1 VRRHRSSRGEDRGVG
16 VADAHK
22 DVARRTRSVRGTAME
37 RQLTSLEVAE
47 LRAKPNGH
55 AANGANGE
63 NGHGTNGANATN
75 GNGANGTNGHKPDLR
90 AGKLYEICLDASP
103 AGGTWFSIADTS
115 VRAGLAVLLFY
126 RFLVLQ
132 PLALLRFAWGWN
144 TLWYGRL
151 IGALLTLYLPL
162 LPVLFFGLVIY
173 TRLNEALNPFVKVD
187 WKMAGPGR
195 VFFVRPDSFF
205 ASLMWDFYLSI
216 SVFSGSFLQY
226 GTDKDGL
233 AHTWYDEICTK
244 EYWFGLLDAAG
255 ARRPRCARHDQPGRA
270 ARRAPPHPTRLTG
283 LPRRPSLAGSSAR
296 GTAPRCA
303 TSPSAW
309 RAAAPSSSARSPT
322 RTSASATRCW
332 LAGWTSP
339 ATPRWRRRC
348 RPTRSTRA
356 SGRCSASSS
365 DR

>member
-1 VRRHRSSRGEDRGVG
+1 
-16 VADAHK
+16 
-22 DVARRTRSVRGTAME
+22 ME

-47 LRAKPNGH
+47 LRTKPNGH
-55 AANGANGE
+55 AASA
-63 NGHGTNGANATN
+63 
-75 GNGANGTNGHKPDLR
+75 NGANGTNGANGANAANGNGTNGAKGHKPDLR

-151 IGALLTLYLPL
+151 IGALLTLYLPF

-205 ASLMWDFYLSI
+205 ASLMSFTYWPAVSTCDAVSAG
-216 SVFSGSFLQY
+216 FS
-226 GTDKDGL
+226 
-233 AHTWYDEICTK
+233 
-244 EYWFGLLDAAG
+244 AA
-255 ARRPRCARHDQPGRA
+255 A
-270 ARRAPPHPTRLTG
+270 ARGSASCESAAPANPKQAS
-283 LPRRPSLAGSSAR
+283 RRPSAPVRRTGAG
-296 GTAPRCA
+296 G
-303 TSPSAW
+303 
-309 RAAAPSSSARSPT
+309 
-322 RTSASATRCW
+322 
-332 LAGWTSP
+332 
-339 ATPRWRRRC
+339 
-348 RPTRSTRA
+348 STRA
-356 SGRCSASSS
+356 AGMSASRSDMSS
-365 DR
+365 CGKGSRRKFDRKFSHLRPGDRAGGPAFGSIECGLLQYSRQ

>member
-1 VRRHRSSRGEDRGVG
+1 
-16 VADAHK
+16 
-22 DVARRTRSVRGTAME
+22 ME

-55 AANGANGE
+55 ATNGANGE
-63 NGHGTNGANATN
+63 NGHGTNSANAAK
-75 GNGANGTNGHKPDLR
+75 GNGANGANGHKPDLR
-90 AGKLYEICLDASP
+90 AGRLYEICLDASP

-151 IGALLTLYLPL
+151 IGALLTLYLPF

-255 ARRPRCARHDQPGRA
+255 ARRPRCARHDPPAPPRA
-270 ARRAPPHPTRLTG
+270 ARRAPAHPTQLTG
-283 LPRRPSLAGSSAR
+283 LSRRPSLAGSSAR

-309 RAAAPSSSARSPT
+309 RAAAPSSSARSRT
-322 RTSASATRCW
+322 RTSASATRSSTG
-332 LAGWTSP
+332 APTSRRGKRWRASSAP
-339 ATPRWRRRC
+339 TPRTPARRRWS
-348 RPTRSTRA
+348 R
-356 SGRCSASSS
+356 SSS
-365 DR
+365 ARRRGSG

>member
-1 VRRHRSSRGEDRGVG
+1 
-16 VADAHK
+16 
-22 DVARRTRSVRGTAME
+22 ME

-63 NGHGTNGANATN
+63 NGHGANGA
-75 GNGANGTNGHKPDLR
+75 NGHKPDLR

-151 IGALLTLYLPL
+151 IGALLTLYLPF

-255 ARRPRCARHDQPGRA
+255 ARRPRCARHDPPA
-270 ARRAPPHPTRLTG
+270 PPRRAPPRTR
-283 LPRRPSLAGSSAR
+283 PNSPASR
-296 GTAPRCA
+296 GAPRSQA
-303 TSPSAW
+303 ARRVGRL
-309 RAAAPSSSARSPT
+309 RAA
-322 RTSASATRCW
+322 
-332 LAGWTSP
+332 
-339 ATPRWRRRC
+339 
-348 RPTRSTRA
+348 
-356 SGRCSASSS
+356 
-365 DR
+365 

>member
-1 VRRHRSSRGEDRGVG
+1 
-16 VADAHK
+16 
-22 DVARRTRSVRGTAME
+22 M
-37 RQLTSLEVAE
+37 
-47 LRAKPNGH
+47 
-55 AANGANGE
+55 
-63 NGHGTNGANATN
+63 
-75 GNGANGTNGHKPDLR
+75 R
-90 AGKLYEICLDASP
+90 AGRLYEICLDASP

-151 IGALLTLYLPL
+151 IGALLTLYLPF

-255 ARRPRCARHDQPGRA
+255 ARRPRCARHDPPA
-270 ARRAPPHPTRLTG
+270 PPRRAPPHPTQLTG
-283 LPRRPSLAGSSAR
+283 LSRRPSLAGSSAR
-296 GTAPRCA
+296 GTAPRCT

-322 RTSASATRCW
+322 PTSALATRSSTE
-332 LAGWTSP
+332 APTSRRGKRWRASSAP
-339 ATPRWRRRC
+339 TPRTPARRR
-348 RPTRSTRA
+348 
-356 SGRCSASSS
+356 
-365 DR
+365 